1 MEVREMATHL
11 LVHASGAMFK
21 TFRPSGW
28 TFCFGVYVCND
39 EGKPIEGL
47 KRSNFSIW
55 RLVDVVDQQTIN
67 MLVELN
73 ATFPTSDMPGI
84 YRLQTKVALGAEAP
98 HPQQFV
104 FAIRAEY
111 PRTKTPLQGFTT
123 VAITYL
129 GELQHGS

>member
-1 MEVREMATHL
+1 
-11 LVHASGAMFK
+11 
-21 TFRPSGW
+21 
-28 TFCFGVYVCND
+28 
-39 EGKPIEGL
+39 
-47 KRSNFSIW
+47 
-55 RLVDVVDQQTIN
+55 

>member
-1 MEVREMATHL
+1 MATHL

-21 TFRPSGW
+21 TLRPRGW

-39 EGKPIEGL
+39 EGKPTEGL
-47 KRSNFSIW
+47 KKSDFSIW
-55 RLVDVVDQQTIN
+55 RLAGDVGQETIN

-73 ATFPTSDMPGI
+73 STFPTSDMPGI
-84 YRLQTKVALGAEAP
+84 YRLQTKLAMGEGAP
-98 HPQQFV
+98 PPQQFV

-111 PRTKTPLQGFTT
+111 SRTKTPLQGFTT
-123 VAITYL
+123 VPITYL